1 MNLRTNRPVTEMVI
15 SVDSLHMERTIQ
27 EDHDEFCALLLDPT
41 VTKMNGRRV
50 DVETL
55 FQRYLKNIYSFS
67 VFSDDSFV
75 GLCSLFPTSLS
86 SAFKSIKSLELVY
99 SVVPLYWNKGVA
111 TYSVNR
117 ICELGFNEIGLD
129 CILSGCYT
137 DNIPSSIVL
146 RKTGFKEIFTR
157 EEKISG
163 SNRMESIYLKTGL

>member
-67 VFSDDSFV
+67 VFCDDSFV
-75 GLCSLFPTSLS
+75 GLCS
-86 SAFKSIKSLELVY
+86 
-99 SVVPLYWNKGVA
+99 N
-111 TYSVNR
+111 N
-117 ICELGFNEIGLD
+117 
-129 CILSGCYT
+129 
-137 DNIPSSIVL
+137 
-146 RKTGFKEIFTR
+146 
-157 EEKISG
+157 
-163 SNRMESIYLKTGL
+163 

>member
-55 FQRYLKNIYSFS
+55 FQHYLKNIY
-67 VFSDDSFV
+67 
-75 GLCSLFPTSLS
+75 SLFPTSLS

-111 TYSVNR
+111 TYSVNS

-157 EEKISG
+157 EEMISG
-163 SNRMESIYLKTGL
+163 SDRRESIYLKTGL

>member
-1 MNLRTNRPVTEMVI
+1 MKPVTEMVL
-15 SVDSLHMERTIQ
+15 SVDSLHLERTVLN
-27 EDHDEFCALLLDPT
+27 DYDEFCALLLDPT

-67 VFSDDSFV
+67 VFCDDSFV

-111 TYSVNR
+111 TYSVNN
-117 ICELGFNEIGLD
+117 ICELGFKEIGLD

-146 RKTGFKEIFTR
+146 RKTRFKEIFTR
-157 EEKISG
+157 EEKIPG
-163 SNRMESIYLKTGL
+163 SNRIESIYLKTGL